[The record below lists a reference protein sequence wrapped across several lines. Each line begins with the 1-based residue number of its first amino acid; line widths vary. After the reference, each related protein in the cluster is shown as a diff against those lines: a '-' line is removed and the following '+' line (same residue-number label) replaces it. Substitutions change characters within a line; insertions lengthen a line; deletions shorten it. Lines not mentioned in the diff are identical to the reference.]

1 MTERTSTYV
10 MADLDELLELERQ
23 ALLTGNLEKIGR
35 LIDRK
40 ESLIDELS
48 VIEAVDASELAELN
62 DKVKRNQG
70 LLDHALQGIRSVSSR
85 LAAMR
90 RVKRTLDTYDS
101 SGSKQSIILT
111 KDGSVEKRA

>member
-1 MTERTSTYV
+1 MTERASTCV

-23 ALLTGNLEKIGR
+23 ALLTGNLDKIAR

-48 VIEAVDASELAELN
+48 GIEAGEASELAALN
-62 DKVKRNQG
+62 HKVGRNQD

-101 SGSKQSIILT
+101 SGSKHSIVLP